1 MTRRAIP
8 ADPKLRVDPERTRSV
23 YDYHVHTNYS
33 DGAFLSRMVDAAT
46 DAGLD
51 GVGITDHCNVSPDPA
66 AERFKRTF
74 GFNLDLTYER
84 RREAI
89 ERLRADPDVGIDVF
103 DAVEMDYDPDHEA
116 AIADFLAEA
125 GSTTRSGAFTNSTV
139 RTSTRARTSPTSR
152 PASERRALVDRYF
165 EKLVALIDSELF
177 AIAAHPDLVE
187 RNPHLRGFATADHYA
202 AVAEAF
208 RDSRTIPEINAG
220 RLLDD
225 YGEFHPAP
233 AFLSRLVDAGVRVSV
248 GTDSHEPGVIAPRID
263 EIEAEMDRRGL
274 DPVRL
279 DKLAED

>member
-125 GSTTRSGAFTNSTV
+125 GFDYAIGSVHELDGANVHTRSHFADK
-139 RTSTRARTSPTSR
+139 